1 LRFVPSDDVFV
12 RDWTG
17 TGNCRVGADYQL
29 PDCGAESVRQ
39 WEAPHGGAVRVEG
52 TALLPSKGD
61 PGVAVRILHNGA
73 EIWRAA
79 PFASNQ
85 PASHDMMLSVV
96 QGDTL
101 SFVVGLGSSV
111 PVEAN
116 PVDGKVV
123 WDPVVTYTQSVP
135 AVPRLNA
142 PGPRNLARGEYAR
155 SKMLVYAYRPFDA
168 VDGDAATAFAV
179 HADDKISCG
188 DDWLQLDL
196 ERECR
201 IDRYVVISKPP
212 DLRWGPDAFA
222 IQSSEDGFV
231 WSAVDSVSNNAR
243 ERIERQVPMFTA
255 RYVRLY
261 LPKGKPFWINEFE
274 LYYTEAK

>member
-1 LRFVPSDDVFV
+1 
-12 RDWTG
+12 
-17 TGNCRVGADYQL
+17 
-29 PDCGAESVRQ
+29 
-39 WEAPHGGAVRVEG
+39 
-52 TALLPSKGD
+52 
-61 PGVAVRILHNGA
+61 
-73 EIWRAA
+73 
-79 PFASNQ
+79 
-85 PASHDMMLSVV
+85 
-96 QGDTL
+96 
-101 SFVVGLGSSV
+101 
-111 PVEAN
+111 
-116 PVDGKVV
+116 
-123 WDPVVTYTQSVP
+123 
-135 AVPRLNA
+135 
-142 PGPRNLARGEYAR
+142 
-155 SKMLVYAYRPFDA
+155 
-168 VDGDAATAFAV
+168 VDGDAVTAFAV

-243 ERIERQVPMFTA
+243 ERIARQVPMFTA